1 MEEKWN
7 VYGKTGRSLEKTQM
21 GRHGNPRM
29 SSDHKQPPPTFHRIN
44 PTHSFKIFKS
54 NLLLV
59 IDTYSYSLGCSLAPE
74 YWKIPY
80 TKVKVDGPGGYSI
93 PPWTHQLRLWT
104 TQIFRLRGHL
114 LEAQKR
120 NPRRCAGATNTWR
133 CLCEANT
140 DITWILLMTLLL
152 PELLQPKQ
160 RLLLSAS
167 IGRRLG

>member
-1 MEEKWN
+1 MASLKVWGQVAPQCLTAWKNGGQMECVWKNWKKL
-7 VYGKTGRSLEKTQM
+7 GKTQM
-21 GRHGNPRM
+21 DRHG
-29 SSDHKQPPPTFHRIN
+29 I
-44 PTHSFKIFKS
+44 
-54 NLLLV
+54 
-59 IDTYSYSLGCSLAPE
+59 
-74 YWKIPY
+74 IPIY

-104 TQIFRLRGHL
+104 TQIFRFRGHL

-133 CLCEANT
+133 CLCEGNT

-152 PELLQPKQ
+152 PELLQPNQ